1 MAKSILYYTDCF
13 IFGGCEKPLF
23 QLLSS
28 NKLREM
34 YAARLIYRKSREYE
48 EGMSKTYSQR
58 PLADMLPVRFPD
70 TTTMTYYLQG
80 KKHLRFI
87 SKYLILLYKALFKVL
102 TIPLLI
108 YEISIL
114 FRLFRKDRSEMV
126 HINNGGYPGALSCL
140 AAAIAAKMA
149 GKKRVIMNV
158 NNIAIPRWGI
168 IGAMIDHLVDLSVD
182 KFVTGSLA
190 SAQALAK
197 NRGFDRNKIINIYH
211 GIDPPTVGRSNDIYQ
226 PSISMVARLEERKG
240 HKYVI
245 QAFKEL
251 LAEEP
256 LVKKIKIYFIG
267 DGPLQGDLIK
277 MVQKSGLQE
286 NIIFLGYRSD
296 YINYVARAMFLLNP
310 SLGQE
315 DLPFVILETMALGKP
330 VIGTPVAG
338 IPEEIKDGESG
349 ILVEPG
355 DIAQLKE
362 AMAKLITDETLRD
375 NMGINARKR
384 FDTLFTSDQMINGYI
399 SLYGQLN

>member
-1 MAKSILYYTDCF
+1 MTITITYYTDCF

-28 NKLREM
+28 SKLQER
-34 YAARLIYRKSREYE
+34 YASRLIYRKSREYE
-48 EGMSKTYSQR
+48 EGLSRTYTQR
-58 PLADMLPVRFPD
+58 PEMLPVRFPD
-70 TTTMTYYLQG
+70 AATMTYYWQG
-80 KKHLRFI
+80 KKHLRSI
-87 SKYLILLYKALFKVL
+87 SKYLILLYKVFSKLL

-108 YEISIL
+108 YEISAL
-114 FRLFRKDRSEMV
+114 FRIFRKDGSEIV

-149 GKKRVIMNV
+149 GKKRIIMNV

-168 IGAMIDHLVDLSVD
+168 IAAMIDHLVDLSVD
-182 KFVTGSLA
+182 KFVTGSQA

-211 GIDPPTVGRSNDIYQ
+211 GIDPPSVGRSSDIYQ

-245 QAFKEL
+245 QAFKAL
-251 LAEEP
+251 LAEQSFM
-256 LVKKIKIYFIG
+256 KRIKIYFIG

-277 MVQKSGLQE
+277 MVEKNDLQE
-286 NIIFLGYRSD
+286 NILFLGYRSD
-296 YINYVARAMFLLNP
+296 YIDYVARSLFLLNP

-355 DIAQLKE
+355 NITQLKG
-362 AMAKLITDETLRD
+362 AMAKLITDEKLRD
-375 NMGINARKR
+375 NMGINAKKR
-384 FDTLFTSDQMINGYI
+384 FEAMFVSDQMINGYL
-399 SLYGQLN
+399 SLYGRLN